1 MAYAFT
7 AVEQGTFPPTVLVS
21 ATEFQSKFASGVALD
36 GTGDYVSTPDH
47 ADLDIVGDIDLACEA
62 TLADWTPADIT
73 NLLAKDGG
81 AGNRSY
87 RLRINTDGTVGI
99 VWSTDGS
106 SVTGTVHP
114 STIAVPIDS
123 GRLAV
128 RATLDVNDGAGGWV
142 VNFYTAASIDG
153 PWAPLGDPVD
163 NAGGGTTSI
172 FSGSGNLVVG
182 AAQDDGSLHPVTG
195 TIHKAYVKNG
205 IAGTV
210 AADPDFTTPAVGASS
225 FADSTGKTWTMQ
237 GNAEIV
243 AAAIEQISVSR
254 WLDETDTAVRGMI
267 EVDVTGADAFVRT
280 DAEFPFG
287 VEFYYEATFT
297 DDDGNQ
303 YTSTATPMTVTAAG
317 YIVSDAIRGIG
328 MVIRL
333 HDWPEKRHDRLRSEF
348 VIADRIVVVAGDRQP
363 PHAAVILKTLDA
375 DQRRTLGSI
384 LTGATSNTV
393 QFRAPV
399 YDDDID
405 SFQNVLV
412 DSIRRVPGANVAE
425 PTRLW
430 QLDVVETEAWPSVL
444 EAIGFTLQDIA
455 DFYEFGTLND
465 IDTDFTTLLAI
476 AQNDWSS

>member
-1 MAYAFT
+1 MAFAFT

-21 ATEFQSKFASGVALD
+21 ITEFQSKFASGVALD

-47 ADLDIVGDIDLACEA
+47 ASLDITGDIDLACEA
-62 TLADWTPADIT
+62 TLTDWSSGTIQALVGKSDAAST
-73 NLLAKDGG
+73 QN
-81 AGNRSY
+81 SY
-87 RLRINTDGTVGI
+87 RLRTSATGELQISWTE
-99 VWSTDGS
+99 DGS
-106 SVTGTVHP
+106 TVKVRS
-114 STIAVPIDS
+114 STEILPVES

-128 RATLDVNDGAGGWV
+128 RAILDVDNGASGHTV
-142 VNFYTAASIDG
+142 TFYTAASIDG
-153 PWAPLGDPVD
+153 PWAPLGDPVVT
-163 NAGGGTTSI
+163 AGTTSI
-172 FSGSGNLVVG
+172 FSGTASLVVG
-182 AAQDDGSLHPVTG
+182 AAVDDGALHPVTG

-210 AADPDFTTPAVGASS
+210 VADPDFTTPAVGASS

-237 GNAEIV
+237 GDAEIV

-254 WLDETDTAVRGMI
+254 WRGDDVVAVRGMV

-303 YTSTATPMTVTAAG
+303 YTSTTTPMTVTAAG

-348 VIADRIVVVAGDRQP
+348 VIADRIVVVSGDRQP
-363 PHAAVILKTLDA
+363 PHAAVILKTLTN

-405 SFQNVLV
+405 SFQNVAV
-412 DSIRRVPGANVAE
+412 DAIRRIPGATISE
-425 PTRLW
+425 PMRLW
-430 QLDVVETEAWPSVL
+430 QLDVVETEAWPAVL

-465 IDTDFTTLLAI
+465 IDTDHTTLLAI
-476 AQNDWSS
+476 AQTDWSA